1 MDGFGV
7 GYKLTAVGRWD
18 AECLG
23 YSVKRCLVDSDL
35 ADNVAIARDYNAS
48 CHRFPPMLLTSSPNG
63 ASELTP
69 KVILADDVS
78 MTSAFIPLVVHRVA
92 GAATTPS

>member
-7 GYKLTAVGRWD
+7 GYKLTAVGLWD
-18 AECLG
+18 TECLG

-48 CHRFPPMLLTSSPNG
+48 CHSVPPIFRLRLPTEPANR
-63 ASELTP
+63 LP
-69 KVILADDVS
+69 KSL
-78 MTSAFIPLVVHRVA
+78 
-92 GAATTPS
+92 